1 MKCQEVMT
9 VVYTVRCDRVK
20 VSEQALKFCRV
31 VRDDLSEVIN
41 L

>member
-20 VSEQALKFCRV
+20 VSEQAFEFCRV